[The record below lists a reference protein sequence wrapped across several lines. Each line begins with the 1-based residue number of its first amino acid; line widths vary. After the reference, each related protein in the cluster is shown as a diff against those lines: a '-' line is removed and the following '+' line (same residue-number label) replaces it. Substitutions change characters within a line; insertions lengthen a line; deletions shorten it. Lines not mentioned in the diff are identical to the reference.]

1 MTGMLLPPDVGN
13 GDIEVAA
20 AAAAANLSFRG
31 TTDDNAANSAGH
43 KGE

>member
-13 GDIEVAA
+13 GDIEVA